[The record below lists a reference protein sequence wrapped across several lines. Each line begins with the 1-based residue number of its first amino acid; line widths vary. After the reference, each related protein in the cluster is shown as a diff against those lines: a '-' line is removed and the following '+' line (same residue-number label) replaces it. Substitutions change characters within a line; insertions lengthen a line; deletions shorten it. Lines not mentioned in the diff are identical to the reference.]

1 MPKKNFGVIIFIV
14 LVGVI
19 LFFAYSGKKEAPT
32 GAGFGYWSAQEFTT
46 PTNIIKEIR
55 LSIKNNVA
63 SPSGG
68 IDVYIAKDKNVSNP
82 NILVYSFTH
91 FDDSQI
97 QGTGDFYNK
106 TYNINDA
113 EVTTGET
120 LYLVTH
126 VIGDDDYAVMTN
138 QNFHTGKFYH
148 SFDGK
153 NWLNNWLEVYDLD
166 FDVII
171 SGSCGADTS
180 CNGCIENPE
189 FTTYKSRWLSFDIA
203 VGNTEYTDAKSKWI
217 IFEGC

>member
-46 PTNIIKEIR
+46 PTNIIKEI
-55 LSIKNNVA
+55 V
-63 SPSGG
+63 
-68 IDVYIAKDKNVSNP
+68 
-82 NILVYSFTH
+82 
-91 FDDSQI
+91 
-97 QGTGDFYNK
+97 DFYNK
-106 TYNINDA
+106 RYNINDA

-203 VGNTEYTDAKSKWI
+203 VGNTEYSQAKQSWLN
-217 IFEGC
+217 FQGC